1 MELVFSANSAHET
14 KKNNL
19 LHHQALIL
27 PSLFFYLLTLG
38 QTTFHILVECRTSEL
53 VFYHRILFISVA
65 EHWSVQNGGLW
76 FESWQGNKKFFFVR
90 YSSKT
95 LKLSFARY
103 LPTTWCRCNCMW
115 LQIMVIITHDEPDV
129 LSNRK
134 KSFGSCWDRGVLLHD
149 LSLTSSSLQH
159 SIVTI
164 SLLLIIYV
172 TLKVRTFARACYN
185 PETRVCVYN

>member
-19 LHHQALIL
+19 LHYQALIL
-27 PSLFFYLLTLG
+27 PPLFFYLLTLG
-38 QTTFHILVECRTSEL
+38 KTTFHILVECRTSEL
-53 VFYHRILFISVA
+53 IFYYIILFISVA

-115 LQIMVIITHDEPDV
+115 LQIMVIITVIVITNIIVITIVVNIFVTSKNHWCSMQSNW
-129 LSNRK
+129 LSAVR
-134 KSFGSCWDRGVLLHD
+134 FMWWIALY
-149 LSLTSSSLQH
+149 
-159 SIVTI
+159 
-164 SLLLIIYV
+164 IY
-172 TLKVRTFARACYN
+172 LA
-185 PETRVCVYN
+185 

>member
-1 MELVFSANSAHET
+1 MGDMFLFPFIILCRWIRRHDFSEKEWDET
-14 KKNNL
+14 LCYHSTGNCVISK
-19 LHHQALIL
+19 AIL
-27 PSLFFYLLTLG
+27 KWNFKFKFLRRIIQIKLTSNHS
-38 QTTFHILVECRTSEL
+38 TV
-53 VFYHRILFISVA
+53 
-65 EHWSVQNGGLW
+65 
-76 FESWQGNKKFFFVR
+76 
-90 YSSKT
+90 
-95 LKLSFARY
+95 
-103 LPTTWCRCNCMW
+103 W
-115 LQIMVIITHDEPDV
+115 LQEEDRNITDLPIGSCYCIVRQTMYFCDSPRWTAAVLFSVSVLSYEPDV